1 MTVES
6 TRRPRLVGR
15 LSVAIAGGALYT
27 YPFWTA
33 LGNLINLPGYYQDQF
48 GVSAD
53 KVPWVLLIAGV
64 VVPILVFAGGILWT
78 WKRGAGAMALILT
91 AGFGVVNAV
100 ALSILAFEKEAE
112 LRLVIDF
119 LTGA

>member
-64 VVPILVFAGGILWT
+64 VVPILAFAGGILWT

>member
-1 MTVES
+1 MSDATT
-6 TRRPRLVGR
+6 TRPGIVGR
-15 LSVAIAGGALYT
+15 LVVAIAAGALFA

-33 LGNLINLPGYYQDQF
+33 LGNLINLPGYYQEQF
-48 GVSAD
+48 GVTAD

-64 VVPILVFAGGILWT
+64 AVPLVSYTVAILMT
-78 WKRGAGAMALILT
+78 WKRGAGAMALVLT
-91 AGFGVVNAV
+91 AGFGVVNAL
-100 ALSILAFEKEAE
+100 ALTILAFEKEVE

>member
-1 MTVES
+1 MSTES
-6 TRRPRLVGR
+6 NTRPSIVGR
-15 LSVAIAGGALYT
+15 LSVAIAAGALYT

-33 LGNLINLPGYYQDQF
+33 LGNLVNLPGYYQDQF
-48 GVSAD
+48 GVTAD
-53 KVPWVLLIAGV
+53 KVPWVLLVAGV
-64 VVPILVFAGGILWT
+64 VVPLLVFAGGILWT

-91 AGFGVVNAV
+91 AGFGIVNAV
-100 ALSILAFEKEAE
+100 SLSILAFEKEVE

>member
-1 MTVES
+1 MSDATT
-6 TRRPRLVGR
+6 TRPGIVGR
-15 LSVAIAGGALYT
+15 LVVAIAAGALFT

-33 LGNLINLPGYYQDQF
+33 LGNLINLPGYYQEQF
-48 GVSAD
+48 GVTAD

-64 VVPILVFAGGILWT
+64 AVPLVSYTVAILMT
-78 WKRGAGAMALILT
+78 WKRGAGAMALVLT
-91 AGFGVVNAV
+91 AGFGVVNAL
-100 ALSILAFEKEAE
+100 ALTILAFEKEVE